1 MCRVSICRIPSPPVS
16 ACTELNKLCFR
27 QVRAPATKQPLGR
40 GTGRWPDSRGGEQS
54 NRAEHEA
61 LQRQMRRFGWTLPQA
76 QSSCAGSE
84 GGQSPACEAGT
95 EGGRLL
101 GDTANFSQ
109 LCLKVFPRQKRACAM
124 QSCCT
129 CQISTG
135 HPALIC
141 VSPSAYIYWLKGMK
155 DINHFFRSQVPICRN
170 LHVILQEISKK
181 SQGYRFILFL
191 RKQIC

>member
-1 MCRVSICRIPSPPVS
+1 MAAGLDIGQTAVGVSKAIARSTKPS
-16 ACTELNKLCFR
+16 R
-27 QVRAPATKQPLGR
+27 
-40 GTGRWPDSRGGEQS
+40 D
-54 NRAEHEA
+54 
-61 LQRQMRRFGWTLPQA
+61 MRRFGRTLPQA

-109 LCLKVFPRQKRACAM
+109 LCLKVFPRQKHARAM
-124 QSCCT
+124 QSHCT

-141 VSPSAYIYWLKGMK
+141 VSPSAYTYWLKSMK

-170 LHVILQEISKK
+170 LHIILQEISKK

>member
-1 MCRVSICRIPSPPVS
+1 
-16 ACTELNKLCFR
+16 
-27 QVRAPATKQPLGR
+27 
-40 GTGRWPDSRGGEQS
+40 
-54 NRAEHEA
+54 
-61 LQRQMRRFGWTLPQA
+61 MRRFGRTLPQA

-109 LCLKVFPRQKRACAM
+109 LCLKVFPRQKHARAM
-124 QSCCT
+124 QSHCT

-141 VSPSAYIYWLKGMK
+141 VSPSAYIYWLKSMK

-170 LHVILQEISKK
+170 LHIILQEISKK
-181 SQGYRFILFL
+181 SQGYRFIPQKANLLKDQANRQCNYCNHGLKSKMNCFFFHRLKNVKRIKYLFTWFGFNG
-191 RKQIC
+191 